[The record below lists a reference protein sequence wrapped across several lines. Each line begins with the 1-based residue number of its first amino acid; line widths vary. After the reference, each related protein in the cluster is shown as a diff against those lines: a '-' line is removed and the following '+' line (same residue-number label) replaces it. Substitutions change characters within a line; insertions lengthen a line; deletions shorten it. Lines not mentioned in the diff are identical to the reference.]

1 MKLPKPF
8 VTRTRQLLK
17 AEYPAF
23 EEALQREAP
32 TSVRLNPKKAPGTL
46 SGNERVPWSA
56 QGFYLNERPAFTF
69 DPLFHAGAY
78 YVQEASSMFLGQVIR
93 QYVTRPVRCLDLCAA
108 PGGKT
113 TDAVSELPEGSLMVS
128 NEIVRN
134 RAYILAENVIKWGSP
149 YCIVTNN
156 GAEDFGI
163 LTGYFD
169 VILTDVPCSG
179 EGMFRKDPESIGE
192 WSVENAARC
201 AERQQEILQHI
212 WPALRPGGLLIYST
226 CTYNTEENEEM
237 IALLHRK
244 FGAEV
249 LPVQTPSEWGIQGA
263 LQGDLPV
270 YRFMPH
276 HTRGEGFFMA
286 VLRKPEETADEIVP
300 DEKQRPKKKA
310 GKTASPS
317 VPVAVQ
323 SWIKNPETFCF
334 PSSPERATAFPLAY
348 QADLARLTSRLN
360 VIHAG
365 IPLCTFK
372 GKDAIPEPALAL
384 STAFN
389 REAFPSIDADLPT
402 VLSYLK
408 REAIQLPDS
417 CPKGYIPVT
426 YRNIPLG
433 WVKNIG
439 NRANNLYPQEWRI
452 RSGYL
457 PEKSAELPWILPET
471 K

>member
-1 MKLPKPF
+1 MILPDAF
-8 VTRTRQLLK
+8 VSRTRELLK

-23 EEALQREAP
+23 EEALQAEAP
-32 TSVRLNPKKAPGTL
+32 VSVRLHPKKAPGRL
-46 SGNERVPWSA
+46 PDSDRVAWA
-56 QGFYLNERPAFTF
+56 AHGFFLNERPAFTF

-93 QYVTRPVRCLDLCAA
+93 QYVSGPVRCLDLCAA

-134 RAYILAENVIKWGSP
+134 RAYVLAENVAKWGSP

-156 GAEDFGI
+156 GAEDFGS

-169 VILTDVPCSG
+169 VIFTDVPCSG

-192 WSVENAARC
+192 WSVGNVARC
-201 AERQQEILQHI
+201 AERQQEILHRI

-249 LPVQTPSEWGIQGA
+249 LPVETLPEWGIHEA

-276 HTRGEGFFMA
+276 RTRGEGFFMA
-286 VLRKPEETADEIVP
+286 VLRKPEEEDTVP
-300 DEKQRPKKKA
+300 FFTEKQRTKKK
-310 GKTASPS
+310 GSKTVLPP

-323 SWIKNPETFCF
+323 SWITHPETFFF
-334 PSSPERATAFPLAY
+334 PSSPEGITAFPLSY
-348 QADLARLTSRLN
+348 QTDLALLTARLN

-372 GKDAIPEPALAL
+372 GKDTIPAPALAL
-384 STAFN
+384 STALN
-389 REAFPSIDADLPT
+389 RDAFPSIDTDLT
-402 VLSYLK
+402 TAIAYLK
-408 REAIQLPDS
+408 REAIPTGSDM
-417 CPKGYIPVT
+417 PRGYLLVT
-426 YRNIPLG
+426 HRHIPLG

-439 NRANNLYPQEWRI
+439 NRANNLYPPEWRI

-457 PEKSAELPWILPET
+457 PEKCAGLSWTATET